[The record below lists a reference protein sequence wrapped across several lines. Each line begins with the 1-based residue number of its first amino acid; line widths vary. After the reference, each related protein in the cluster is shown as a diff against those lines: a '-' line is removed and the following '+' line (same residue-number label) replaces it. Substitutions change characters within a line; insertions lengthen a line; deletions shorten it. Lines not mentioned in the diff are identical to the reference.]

1 MFGFRTCTFH
11 TNPQNWL
18 ELTSQIS
25 RFFQQYW
32 QWSCE
37 KNSTKSDRCRS
48 MPIRRAG
55 LAAKLWTKFGSG
67 IMWNS
72 PYLFGT
78 NRDSTTWTKR
88 VLIIHC
94 FPQPLPSCQSQLW
107 EVWVRRSHSRALVCI
122 FPSRTNPLPHL
133 SLSFS
138 LSSQEVMLIFAL
150 ARLHVRR

>member
-48 MPIRRAG
+48 MPIG

-72 PYLFGT
+72 TYLFGT
-78 NRDSTTWTKR
+78 NRDSKR
-88 VLIIHC
+88 VHC

-122 FPSRTNPLPHL
+122 FPSRTNPLPHDLYL
-133 SLSFS
+133 SLSLS
-138 LSSQEVMLIFAL
+138 LSSQEVMPISAL
-150 ARLHVRR
+150 APLHVRR